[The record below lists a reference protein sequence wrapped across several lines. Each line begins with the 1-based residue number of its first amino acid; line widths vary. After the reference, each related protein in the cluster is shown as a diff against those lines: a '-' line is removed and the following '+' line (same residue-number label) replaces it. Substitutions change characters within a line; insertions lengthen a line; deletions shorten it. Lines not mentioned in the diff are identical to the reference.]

1 METILKKE
9 LFGHQMEFLYKQEST
24 DRQLKGCNQVR
35 KASIRQ
41 FVWSNVLS
49 EIYDSKNK
57 YIFYISI
64 QHTDDIDPIKWFD
77 SRYESFFGTQ
87 ILEQNEFCIKT
98 THLGKEL
105 KKLRYAEKLSISQM
119 AKAKGVA
126 PISLIEMENTAI
138 PKLTS
143 ITKYLEALPGNYTA
157 RLIIEK
163 NA

>member
-1 METILKKE
+1 MET
-9 LFGHQMEFLYKQEST
+9 
-24 DRQLKGCNQVR
+24 
-35 KASIRQ
+35 
-41 FVWSNVLS
+41 
-49 EIYDSKNK
+49 
-57 YIFYISI
+57 
-64 QHTDDIDPIKWFD
+64 
-77 SRYESFFGTQ
+77 

-143 ITKYLEALPGNYTA
+143 ITKYLEALPGDYTA
-157 RLIIEK
+157 RLIITK